1 MGATESDRLAVA
13 REPAVKMELDD
24 PRVGDHDRE
33 AEREGVERGRLC
45 SRWVVARHVA
55 RTAHALDR
63 LDKRLGSVES
73 CPPVHRFFASG
84 GLGTS
89 TLKVPPRVR
98 ARPDVRFGP
107 QETAANSQKRQ
118 LALGIA
124 ATRSPST
131 STDGMDPAR
140 HRSLDPQTELPTAG
154 RSRIHN
160 ATMKLRQAGGVAS
173 GAFAASMN
181 EDRIGKYRVIG
192 KLGQGGMARVLLT
205 MVAGPHGFN
214 KLLVVKEL
222 REELCH
228 DPEFLA
234 MFLDEA
240 RLAARLNHPNV
251 VQTYEVG
258 REGER
263 YFIAM
268 EYLEGQPLHAVLR
281 RVGRPN
287 MPLDL
292 HVRILADVLAG
303 LEYAHTL
310 ADFDGSP
317 LRVVHRDVSP
327 QNVFVTYDGQV
338 KLVDFGI
345 AKAAGASSSTREGV
359 FKGKLSYV
367 APEQARGAP
376 VDHRA
381 DLFAVGVML
390 WEAMA
395 GRRLVQGDGEASL
408 LARRIAGHDP
418 KILDVVLDAPAD
430 LAAICDRSMALDP
443 TQRFETAREFQEVLE
458 DYLDRSAYRVG
469 PKEVG
474 SVVAATFREERAK
487 IRAQVEEQV
496 RRQREG
502 NDMPLPLIDITA
514 SGPVSSMEPT
524 PASIS
529 QLHSTSSHPNGTL
542 AASQVSRSLPLEA
555 SPKSASRAP
564 WIIGGA
570 LLLSTAAAIG
580 AIAANK
586 KIDATGTSSQK
597 PQPASELMPAPKPPL
612 PAEQVAVTIR
622 YPDTARAKL
631 DGGTV
636 TGNPFVAKVARDANM
651 HHVSIEEEG
660 YKTEDRTVTF
670 DKDVDLSINL
680 TPLSTAKPAA
690 GGRPRPVLVAKGA
703 PSATK
708 PSADPSTVDEDGP
721 RRAPPKPKF
730 EIDEQD
736 PYKKK

>member
-1 MGATESDRLAVA
+1 
-13 REPAVKMELDD
+13 
-24 PRVGDHDRE
+24 
-33 AEREGVERGRLC
+33 
-45 SRWVVARHVA
+45 
-55 RTAHALDR
+55 
-63 LDKRLGSVES
+63 
-73 CPPVHRFFASG
+73 
-84 GLGTS
+84 
-89 TLKVPPRVR
+89 
-98 ARPDVRFGP
+98 
-107 QETAANSQKRQ
+107 
-118 LALGIA
+118 
-124 ATRSPST
+124 
-131 STDGMDPAR
+131 
-140 HRSLDPQTELPTAG
+140 
-154 RSRIHN
+154 
-160 ATMKLRQAGGVAS
+160 
-173 GAFAASMN
+173 MN

-268 EYLEGQPLHAVLR
+268 EYLEGQPLHALLR

-317 LRVVHRDVSP
+317 LSVVHRDVSP
-327 QNVFVTYDGQV
+327 QNVFVSYDGQV

-474 SVVAATFREERAK
+474 SVVSATFREERAK
-487 IRAQVEEQV
+487 IRAQVEDQV
-496 RRQREG
+496 QRQREG
-502 NDMPLPLIDITA
+502 TEGQPIPLFDITA
-514 SGPVSSMEPT
+514 SGGPGSHMEPT

-529 QLHSTSSHPNGTL
+529 QLQSSDPNGTL
-542 AASQVSRSLPLEA
+542 ASSQVSRSFPVEGGQKQ
-555 SPKSASRAP
+555 PSRAP

-586 KIDATGTSSQK
+586 KIDATESPTQK
-597 PQPASELMPAPKPPL
+597 PPAASDPVAPKPAPR
-612 PAEQVAVTIR
+612 AEQVTLLIR
-622 YPDTARAKL
+622 YPEGARAKL
-631 DGGTV
+631 DGGVV

-651 HHVSIEEEG
+651 HHVEVEQEG
-660 YKTEDRTVTF
+660 YKTEERTVTF
-670 DKDVDLSINL
+670 DKDVDLGIDL
-680 TPLSTAKPAA
+680 TPTATSQTAT
-690 GGRPRPVLVAKGA
+690 GRPRPVLVAKGA
-703 PSATK
+703 PTTTSK
-708 PSADPSTVDEDGP
+708 PSVEPPPVEDDGP
-721 RRAPPKPKF
+721 RRPPPKPKF